1 MFRKHAFWHAVA
13 ILLALT
19 GLALVVFGF
28 QVHGRAKD
36 TLKVAT
42 EQAAVQAAAI
52 PVREC
57 PTSLGGGYMGCNAP
71 AQAYGLA
78 NDLAVIAG
86 DPDVITSPIGIDV
99 SNNNGTI
106 DWPVFF
112 KAHPNVKFVYDKA
125 TESSTYT
132 DTQLA
137 HNVTG
142 ERAAKVAYGVYD
154 FIRCGWST
162 ATAEADHFADVVEAD
177 DADTSLPPAADVEV
191 SDGCT
196 PAQERAYVATWDT
209 TVKARLGRTPET
221 YTDEGFW
228 NGSVGGSSNDTG
240 LWAADWATNLT
251 LSSSWSTWLFWQYAS
266 GTIGPT
272 PHIGEL
278 DMDTFHG
285 TDAQLEQLAQTPAP
299 PKPKP
304 KPVVTHTATTSAPPP
319 PPPAS
324 KGTVC
329 FGNSA
334 TPKVSKCQIAL
345 KRYDWLIARRDFWQH
360 EFNRCIRY
368 ADGIGCEHAN
378 RWFHVRG
385 SEAAKLRKRYV

>member
-19 GLALVVFGF
+19 AVGLAVFGF
-28 QVHGRAKD
+28 EVHARAKN

-52 PVREC
+52 PIRDC
-57 PTSLGGGYMGCNAP
+57 PTKRGGGYMGCNAP
-71 AQAYGLA
+71 AQAFGLA
-78 NDLAVIAG
+78 HYLGVAAG
-86 DPDVITSPIGIDV
+86 DPDTISTPIGIDV

-106 DWPVFF
+106 NWPAFLN
-112 KAHPNVKFVYDKA
+112 ANPEVKFVYVKA
-125 TESSTYT
+125 SESSTYT

-137 HNVTG
+137 HNVTSLK
-142 ERAAKVAYGVYD
+142 AAKIAYGVYD

-162 ATAEADHFADVVEAD
+162 PTAEADHFADAVEAD
-177 DADTSLPPAADVEV
+177 NANTSLPPAADVEV

-196 PAQERAYVATWDT
+196 PAQERAYVTTWDAV
-209 TVKARLGRTPET
+209 VKARLGRVPET

-228 NGSVGGSSNDTG
+228 DGSVGGSSNGTS
-240 LWAADWATNLT
+240 LWAADWATNVT
-251 LSSSWSTWLFWQYAS
+251 IASSWSTWQFWQYAS

-272 PHIGEL
+272 PHISTL

-285 TDAQLEQLAQTPAP
+285 TVAQLQKLAQVPRP

-304 KPVVTHTATTSAPPP
+304 KPVVTHTTTTPIPPP
-319 PPPAS
+319 PPPA

-329 FGNSA
+329 FGKSA
-334 TPKVSKCQIAL
+334 TPKVSKCQTAL
-345 KRYDWLIARRDFWQH
+345 KRYDWLTGRRDFWQH

-368 ADGIGCEHAN
+368 ADGIGCDHAWHWY
-378 RWFHVRG
+378 RVRG
-385 SEAAKLRKRYV
+385 AQAVKLKVRYS